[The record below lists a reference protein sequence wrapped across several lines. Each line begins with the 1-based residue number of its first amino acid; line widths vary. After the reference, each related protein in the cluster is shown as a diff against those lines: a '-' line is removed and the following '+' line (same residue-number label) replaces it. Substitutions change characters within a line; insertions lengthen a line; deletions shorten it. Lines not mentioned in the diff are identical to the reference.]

1 MKRYLLI
8 LSLIL
13 LPLSVKAQDEGASMK
28 WYDHIYTN
36 NYVGLSFPTSSDLD
50 FGSSFDFNFEYRF
63 QMREPNRGWA
73 LQLRVDDRSHRYN
86 GRVVDGSN
94 LISGDIS
101 VLDVLFGVICRIPA
115 SKSITL
121 ALSSSGGLAA
131 YSYPTLSA
139 PNEQI
144 SVGRNI
150 PIIRAEAAL
159 EWYFAED
166 FALSLSPAYTQ
177 NLALSPFS
185 DDLRHDSFLSLN
197 LGIVC
202 KFF

>member
-1 MKRYLLI
+1 MKRFLLI

-13 LPLSVKAQDEGASMK
+13 LPLYVKAQDDRGTMK

-36 NYVGLSFPTSSDLD
+36 NYGGVWFPASSDLD
-50 FGSSFDFNFEYRF
+50 NGLSFDFSFEYRF
-63 QMREPNRGWA
+63 QMLEPNKGWA
-73 LQLRVDDRSHRYN
+73 VQLRVDDRSHRYN

-101 VLDVLFGVICRIPA
+101 VLDVLCGVIYRVPA
-115 SKSITL
+115 FKNLIL
-121 ALSSSGGLAA
+121 ALSASGGAA
-131 YSYPTLSA
+131 VYSYPTLNT
-139 PNEQI
+139 PNEQS
-144 SVGRNI
+144 SVLRNI
-150 PIIRAEAAL
+150 PVIRAEAAL
-159 EWYFAED
+159 EWYFAD
-166 FALSLSPAYTQ
+166 GFALSLSPAFTQ

-185 DDLRHDSFLSLN
+185 DDLRHDSFLSAN